1 MRLCAAEKDL
11 PVLTV
16 DQFAAS
22 GVTVYNSLLKANK
35 DLNSRV
41 DENTDLLVQMADC
54 ACDNIQAALP
64 EVEANR
70 ARGAKSHKL
79 AKILTRKVAERYQLS
94 VVA

>member
-1 MRLCAAEKDL
+1 MCVHDACGRRVAAAHYRE
-11 PVLTV
+11 
-16 DQFAAS
+16 
-22 GVTVYNSLLKANK
+22 
-35 DLNSRV
+35 
-41 DENTDLLVQMADC
+41 EMADC